1 MIDRR
6 TILKTAALGA
16 GVALPYLAREGY
28 AQTPAQTLKLTF
40 ADTRNHPLYQV
51 LLRFAENVKKKTNG
65 AIEVQVFST
74 GELGSQTNIL
84 TGLQT
89 GIIDLCAHTSGYIDT
104 LIPQFQV
111 MDLPFLFPDL
121 ATAEKVLDGPVGK
134 QLADLMP
141 PKGIYG
147 LSYGYWGWRVT
158 STIDRKVPKPDDMKG
173 LKIRVQPGPI
183 FAAMFRALGA
193 NPIAIDYSEIYL
205 ALSQHTIEAIETPI
219 IALPSAKHYEVVKT
233 INLTNH
239 VYNAGVMMVSK
250 RKFDSLPA
258 NVQEI
263 AARRRRM
270 SSPPTGA
277 APWSRRP
284 TRPPNSSR
292 TRVSPSTR
300 STAPPIAR
308 QTDGV
313 YKEFRDIIG
322 GRARGRGDEAGRKR
336 LTSREARTWM
346 PGARACR

>member
-6 TILKTAALGA
+6 TILKTAAGTAAA
-16 GVALPYLAREGY
+16 GVALPYLAREGF

-233 INLTNH
+233 VNLTNH

-258 NVQEI
+258 NVQEALR
-263 AARRRRM
+263 AASHELTTDWRRTMVEKTDETSKFLKDKGLTINEVDR
-270 SSPPTGA
+270 A
-277 APWSRRP
+277 AYRK
-284 TRPPNSSR
+284 
-292 TRVSPSTR
+292 
-300 STAPPIAR
+300 

-313 YKEFRDIIG
+313 YKEFRDVIG
-322 GRARGRGDEAGRKR
+322 GELMDAVMKQAGS
-336 LTSREARTWM
+336 T
-346 PGARACR
+346 

>member
-1 MIDRR
+1 MLNRR
-6 TILKTAALGA
+6 TMLKTAALGA
-16 GVALPYLAREGY
+16 AQAVALPYLAREGF
-28 AQTPAQTLKLTF
+28 AQTSAHTLKLTF

-51 LLRFAENVKKKTNG
+51 LLRYADNVKKKTNG
-65 AIEVQVFST
+65 AIEIQVYGT
-74 GELGSQTNIL
+74 GELGSQLNIL

-121 ATAEKVLDGPVGK
+121 ASAEKVLDGPVGK
-134 QLADLMP
+134 QLNDLLP

-158 STIDRKVPKPDDMKG
+158 STVNRKVPKPEDMKG

-183 FAAMFRALGA
+183 FAAVFRALGA

-219 IALPSAKHYEVVKT
+219 IALPSAKHYEVVNT

-250 RKFDSLPA
+250 RKFDALPA
-258 NVQEI
+258 NLQEALR
-263 AARRRRM
+263 AA
-270 SSPPTGA
+270 SQELTGD
-277 APWSRRP
+277 WRK
-284 TRPPNSSR
+284 TMVVK
-292 TRVSPSTR
+292 TDETSTFLKSKGLTINAVDR
-300 STAPPIAR
+300 DAYRKATA
-308 QTDGV
+308 GV
-313 YKEFRDIIG
+313 YKDFRNVIG
-322 GRARGRGDEAGRKR
+322 GDLVDAVVKQIGSA
-336 LTSREARTWM
+336 
-346 PGARACR
+346 

>member
-1 MIDRR
+1 MINRR
-6 TILKTAALGA
+6 TMLRTAALGA
-16 GVALPYLAREGY
+16 VAMPYVAREGF
-28 AQTPAQTLKLTF
+28 AQAPAHTLKLTF
-40 ADTRNHPLYQV
+40 ADTRNHPLYAV
-51 LLRFAENVKKKTNG
+51 LQRFADNVKKKTNG
-65 AIEVQVFST
+65 AVEVQVYGT
-74 GELGSQTNIL
+74 GELGSQLNIL

-121 ATAEKVLDGPVGK
+121 ASAEKVLDGPVGK

-158 STIDRKVPKPDDMKG
+158 STIGRKVPKPEDMKG

-183 FAAMFRALGA
+183 FAAVFRALGA

-219 IALPSAKHYEVVKT
+219 IALPSAKHYEVVNT

-250 RKFDSLPA
+250 RKFDSMPA
-258 NVQEI
+258 NLQESLR
-263 AARRRRM
+263 AA
-270 SSPPTGA
+270 SQEL
-277 APWSRRP
+277 
-284 TRPPNSSR
+284 
-292 TRVSPSTR
+292 
-300 STAPPIAR
+300 TADWRKTMVAK
-308 QTDGV
+308 TDETSKFLKGKGLTINEVDRDAYRKATAGV
-313 YKEFRDIIG
+313 YKDFRNVIG
-322 GRARGRGDEAGRKR
+322 SDLVDAVMKQVG
-336 LTSREARTWM
+336 SS
-346 PGARACR
+346 

>member
-1 MIDRR
+1 MISRR
-6 TILKTAALGA
+6 TVLKTAAA
-16 GVALPYLAREGY
+16 AASQAVALPYFARNSF
-28 AQTPAQTLKLTF
+28 AAQTLKCTF

-51 LLRFAENVKKKTNG
+51 LLRFADNVKKKTNG
-65 AIEVQVFST
+65 ALEVQVFST

-111 MDLPFLFPDL
+111 MDLPFLFKDL
-121 ATAEKVLDGPVGK
+121 ATAEKILDGPTGK
-134 QLADLMP
+134 QLADLLP

-158 STIDRKVPKPDDMKG
+158 STIDRKVPEPQDMKG

-183 FAAMFRALGA
+183 FAAMFRTLGA

-219 IALPSAKHYEVVKT
+219 IALPSAKHYEVVKV

-250 RKFDSLPA
+250 RKFDAMAKNIQENLREA
-258 NVQEI
+258 AHELTGDWRKTMVQKTDETSAFLKGKGLSI
-263 AARRRRM
+263 NPVDRAAYRKALD
-270 SSPPTGA
+270 S
-277 APWSRRP
+277 
-284 TRPPNSSR
+284 
-292 TRVSPSTR
+292 
-300 STAPPIAR
+300 
-308 QTDGV
+308 V
-313 YKEFRDIIG
+313 YKDFRKVIG
-322 GRARGRGDEAGRKR
+322 GDLMDSVLKQAEA
-336 LTSREARTWM
+336 
-346 PGARACR
+346 

>member
-1 MIDRR
+1 MINRR
-6 TILKTAALGA
+6 TVLKTAALA
-16 GVALPYLAREGY
+16 ASQTVALPYLAREGF
-28 AQTPAQTLKLTF
+28 AATPVQTLKCTF

-51 LLRFAENVKKKTNG
+51 LLRFADNVKKKTNG

-111 MDLPFLFPDL
+111 MDLPFLFKDL
-121 ATAEKVLDGPVGK
+121 ATAEKVLDGPTGSH
-134 QLADLMP
+134 LASLMP
-141 PKGIYG
+141 AKGIYG

-158 STIDRKVPKPDDMKG
+158 STIDRKVPKPEDMKG

-183 FAAMFRALGA
+183 FAGMFRALGA

-250 RKFDSLPA
+250 RKFDAMPKNHQDNLR
-258 NVQEI
+258 
-263 AARRRRM
+263 AAATEL
-270 SSPPTGA
+270 TGDWRKTMVEKTDETSTFLKGKGLTIN
-277 APWSRRP
+277 PVD
-284 TRPPNSSR
+284 
-292 TRVSPSTR
+292 RVAYR
-300 STAPPIAR
+300 KAL
-308 QTDGV
+308 DGV
-313 YKEFRDIIG
+313 YKEFRNVIG
-322 GRARGRGDEAGRKR
+322 GDLMDSVVKQAEA
-336 LTSREARTWM
+336 
-346 PGARACR
+346 

>member
-6 TILKTAALGA
+6 TMLKTAGLGA
-16 GVALPYLAREGY
+16 AGAVALPYLARQGF
-28 AQTPAQTLKLTF
+28 AQTPAHTLKLTF

-51 LLRFAENVKKKTNG
+51 LLRFADNVKAKSNG
-65 AIEVQVFST
+65 AIEVQVYGT
-74 GELGSQTNIL
+74 GELGSQVNIL

-121 ATAEKVLDGPVGK
+121 ASGDKVLDGPVGK
-134 QLADLMP
+134 QLADLLP

-183 FAAMFRALGA
+183 FAEMFRALGA

-250 RKFDSLPA
+250 RKFDALPA
-258 NVQEI
+258 NLQETLR
-263 AARRRRM
+263 AAAHDLTADWRQTMVEKTDETSKFLKDKGLTINPVDR
-270 SSPPTGA
+270 A
-277 APWSRRP
+277 AY
-284 TRPPNSSR
+284 
-292 TRVSPSTR
+292 
-300 STAPPIAR
+300 R
-308 QTDGV
+308 QATDGV
-313 YKEFRDIIG
+313 YKKFRDVIG
-322 GRARGRGDEAGRKR
+322 AELVDAVMKQVGNA
-336 LTSREARTWM
+336 
-346 PGARACR
+346 